1 MKQPCNQN
9 KQIRQAL
16 FPLKFVISKGNV
28 IILQTYSP
36 YIYCE
41 NTKYLYEY
49 LSTKTDYEVYWV
61 TESKEIKKYLIDG
74 YNQIK
79 TGTGTAPIKE
89 AGLLIGINALM
100 DGKLVE
106 IETIE
111 DFFHDAENSTLF
123 HIAGIIHPKLF
134 IKDIF

>member
-1 MKQPCNQN
+1 MIIKYLAKLLLKQFFTLT
-9 KQIRQAL
+9 L

-61 TESKEIKKYLIDG
+61 TESKEIKKYLDSKGFKYISRS
-74 YNQIK
+74 N
-79 TGTGTAPIKE
+79 
-89 AGLLIGINALM
+89 
-100 DGKLVE
+100 
-106 IETIE
+106 
-111 DFFHDAENSTLF
+111 LF
-123 HIAGIIHPKLF
+123 HLIYITLRAKCVIDSGTWYFNLF
-134 IKDIF
+134 KND